1 MAPISLRELAAQ
13 RVEGAPARAGGAVAR
28 GHQGEGPRRARFKN
42 KDFGKKKPDRAARN
56 KPSVLFAHK
65 GKKR

>member
-13 RVEGAPARAGGAVAR
+13 RVEGARWREGIK
-28 GHQGEGPRRARFKN
+28 GEGPRRARFKN
-42 KDFGKKKPDRAARN
+42 KDFRKNTPDRAARD

-65 GKKR
+65 EEKR